1 MYPGYTRT
9 QPLEYAQALAARD
22 LQEMS
27 NFRDIGFR
35 RVLKKKK
42 KKRPARRFT
51 TGRSKRGKGMKNA

>member
-9 QPLEYAQALAARD
+9 QPPEYAQALAARD

-27 NFRDIGFR
+27 SFRDIGFR

-42 KKRPARRFT
+42 SAQPEDLQLDDRR
-51 TGRSKRGKGMKNA
+51 GEKE